1 MRKSE
6 IAPLGPLP
14 LLLSG
19 STWTLH
25 LCSPRDTKAGNVGF
39 QSFEKLTRKVSRVFK
54 HLVAARG
61 KAIVKTSICS
71 VLRDLVELGNVSPG
85 KKYSNDDGCRVL
97 ILEPRCVLWG
107 QLISDHL

>member
-19 STWTLH
+19 STWRLH
-25 LCSPRDTKAGNVGF
+25 LCSPRDRKAGKVEF

-54 HLVAARG
+54 HLVAASG

-85 KKYSNDDGCRVL
+85 KKHSE
-97 ILEPRCVLWG
+97 I
-107 QLISDHL
+107 